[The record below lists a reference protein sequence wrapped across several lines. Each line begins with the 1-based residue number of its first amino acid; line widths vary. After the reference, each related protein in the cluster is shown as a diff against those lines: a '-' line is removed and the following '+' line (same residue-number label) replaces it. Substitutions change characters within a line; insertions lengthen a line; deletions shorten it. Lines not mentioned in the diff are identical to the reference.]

1 MRSWG
6 HLTTQTKIMA
16 SPEAWKKLVTSK
28 FIFGDYKLFG
38 KLTFGRVIGQS
49 VNKASMWERGLVAV

>member
-1 MRSWG
+1 MT
-6 HLTTQTKIMA
+6 LN
-16 SPEAWKKLVTSK
+16 

-49 VNKASMWERGLVAV
+49 VNNKASMWERGLAI